1 MRYSITYSLK
11 RLRQSIPVI
20 RDRVLIFN
28 LLFVA
33 ILTLPSYM
41 MGQVYEIYSK
51 TTVLPPYPIT
61 LDGFTAEGGTKL
73 QVQITSSDI
82 TRAQYPVLLKLV
94 IKGNGITIESK
105 SLFVH
110 DPVFVN
116 GNETTLLNGSDLA
129 VFFNPDNLNFSGYS
143 KTQYQRNGRLP
154 EGVYSVSFELYDE
167 FRARQN
173 IFINVARALPGM
185 VFMFLNE
192 VPSLTLPMNNEVIS
206 AAGNPSI
213 NFRWTTRHSPLAA
226 TFFTPQYLFE
236 LWDVVPQGTNP
247 YQAVRGTR
255 PLFATTCEATYLTYG
270 IAETP
275 LQPGHTYAWRVREV
289 DPEGKT
295 MFKNDGYTD
304 VYTSTYGRN
313 CPAPELS
320 ADKTGTSHFSVTWQ
334 ADPSQKQFEL
344 RIRDKK
350 KKDAEWYTL
359 KSGLLSAKVDQLK
372 PNTIYEAEVCAIC
385 GDQRSEYSNRLEITT
400 RQNTSFNCGQADS
413 SKLPQN
419 QNPLR
424 KLSKGDVF
432 TASTFTVEVSEASGS
447 NGTFTGKGFILVP
460 YLNFIKVEAK
470 FQNIRINEEYQLIG
484 GEVQTVYNISNSLT
498 AKIDGIVKTIQGD
511 GELNPYDS
519 KPIAGKIIKVDSV
532 KTIKVVNGQVIVTDV
547 NGKEETATLAKDK
560 LVVVKTQEGSQYV
573 VDGATNTIYTSA
585 NSGQKSAGGTPAG
598 NITTASEAGK
608 GTTPQFN
615 VSFLPHSLQKYG
627 YDIPSDKSP
636 AENYESTNITGQPT
650 LVPWKSLEAGR
661 IEYVMAGI
669 TGGSADSVRYYRES
683 NNMVMTAPGTGS
695 NVLNGKTAPGQEFKQ
710 LLLTGTVENTTDKL
724 FAWYPSH
731 NEDTTKT
738 YSRILAGQLNM
749 ASYEKK
755 TIQVVLVQVN
765 GSICPKANYVQDELN
780 KIYTPAIVNWQV
792 SYLQNG
798 IKVTLPRTNQK
809 LLNVNDSNKNMD
821 YTPEMKLVIDAMQEN
836 ITFNPQTIYLFFFDE
851 STDINLKGYMPLNRK
866 FGFIFKLNQY
876 PDEYLR
882 TIAHELGH
890 GAFRLYHTFSD
901 KNKFFQPQ
909 GSTNN
914 LMDYAHQN
922 STGLYKYQWDECH
935 DWDLGMNWGEDEE
948 EGELITAPK
957 LVEYIRNSNL
967 IGIKDN
973 IIVKDQCEM
982 VIWNRVKIGPKRLS
996 FLNLACSDIVDDKF
1010 PYSPANSR
1018 YTWNSNENELHF
1030 DPSEISKVDVIG
1042 VWDKKEYTLYNFHQ
1056 LEIPKQLPVIPY
1068 LTDKVLFYFSVKRS
1082 EATEFEKYLF
1092 PTWENLLTQKG
1103 TLSAA
1108 QIKKVREGI
1117 ETQTNTKKKEEMYLL
1132 LQSKVEYKNQRDNE
1146 PTKDLHNDGVEA
1158 TADRMCNVTSLAM
1171 AFEML
1176 GTTKDDLISIA
1187 EKGNITIP
1195 QAIKD
1200 GDSED
1205 LLDYIRSEKKYG
1217 NRTYSSSWDSL
1228 ASFIGL
1234 ESETRIINSSRNIEA
1249 QTNYLSGCLKSGK
1262 GIIMSIAY
1270 EKGHIVR
1277 LQDINSN
1284 KIIIDDPYG
1293 IVNSLAKRE
1302 FKGINDATNNYNGNE
1317 RNMGNNGKKGED
1329 CQLTWNE
1336 IDVSIEEEKGGKVE
1350 VNASTIVT
1358 WYRGNKVVNG
1368 SFETWLNEIA
1378 ANFNEYSTRQE
1389 TKTKVEKGKTIT
1401 ETIKYYMAKGATIK
1415 YYKIYS
1421 KPKDNE
1427 N

>member
-11 RLRQSIPVI
+11 RLGQILPAVI
-20 RDRVLIFN
+20 SRTLICN
-28 LLFVA
+28 LLLFA
-33 ILTLPSYM
+33 LLILPSGI
-41 MGQVYEIYSK
+41 MGQVYEINSK

-61 LDGFTAEGGTKL
+61 LDGFTSEGGTKL

-105 SLFVH
+105 SLFVG
-110 DPVFVN
+110 DPVYVN
-116 GNETTLLNGSDLA
+116 GNEITLLNGSDLA

-192 VPSLTLPMNNEVIS
+192 VPSLNLPMNNEVIS
-206 AAGNPSI
+206 AAGTPSI

-247 YQAVRGTR
+247 YQVIRGTR
-255 PLFATTCEATYLTYG
+255 PFFATTCEATYLTYG

-275 LQPGHTYAWRVREV
+275 LQPGHTYAWRIREV

-295 MFKNDGYTD
+295 MFKNDGYTE
-304 VYTSTYGRN
+304 VYTFTYGRN

-532 KTIKVVNGQVIVTDV
+532 KTIRVVNGQVIVIDV

-573 VDGATNTIYTSA
+573 VDGATNTIYTST

-598 NITTASEAGK
+598 NITTATEAGK
-608 GTTPQFN
+608 GNTPQFN
-615 VSFLPHSLQKYG
+615 LSFLPHTLQNYG

-661 IEYVMAGI
+661 TEYVMAGI
-669 TGGSADSVRYYRES
+669 TGGPADSIRYYRES
-683 NNMVMTAPGTGS
+683 NNMVMTAPGTSS

-724 FAWYPSH
+724 FAWYPSD
-731 NEDTTKT
+731 NDDTTKT

-755 TIQVVLVQVN
+755 TIQVVLVPVN
-765 GSICPKANYVQDELN
+765 KSICPDPLYVEKELN
-780 KIYTPAIVNWQV
+780 RIYQSAVIDWNVTQMAAIDATFAGPVFDNT
-792 SYLQNG
+792 SPKEHL
-798 IKVTLPRTNQK
+798 
-809 LLNVNDSNKNMD
+809 D
-821 YTPEMKLVIDAMQEN
+821 YTPDMERVINQFKSSDAYSRDK
-836 ITFNPQTIYLFFFDE
+836 FYLFFLDNAK
-851 STDINLKGYMPLNRK
+851 DPNIKGFMPFK
-866 FGFIFKLNQY
+866 KQFGFIFKYQQY
-876 PDEYLR
+876 PDEYMR

-890 GAFRLYHTFSD
+890 GALRLWHTFSS
-901 KNKFFQPQ
+901 NNQYIQPE

-914 LMDYAHQN
+914 LMDYVDRSKADSAILLN
-922 STGLYKYQWDECH
+922 KYQWDWAH
-935 DWDLGMNWGEDEE
+935 DPTWRIYAFEDQEEAEFSDNNCKLIFIHKYPDCPKKSLIYPGYKNSFQVPYELNWPLVNCKPTYWLKIGDGVKLGDEYDNNGKLKLSPVLIKLSSPISLSSYSETKSKENLITIDGDSPDKYFKRESPPIGIYE
-948 EGELITAPK
+948 EKIEAWIKKHWKPSNNARTQSAQAIESLANAVLTNGELNPQK
-957 LVEYIRNSNL
+957 LFSFPDNVLYEVNYLSKDKRFSDIVYYNNSEISYWLWGFFAAKKFNFFTFNEALAFGMQYFDKPEYNPIRSNL
-967 IGIKDN
+967 IEDTPWKAKAMAEGWMSAMNTYYESNLNYSMNN
-973 IIVKDQCEM
+973 ICQISSNHLIDGVGFMDMMEVTLWVFAGNIANQSAKKITLKLGTEMLTTAYINWQMDVLIHMIGGMSYEEAVK
-982 VIWNRVKIGPKRLS
+982 N
-996 FLNLACSDIVDDKF
+996 VD
-1010 PYSPANSR
+1010 YA
-1018 YTWNSNENELHF
+1018 
-1030 DPSEISKVDVIG
+1030 DVAWEGMTAPI
-1042 VWDKKEYTLYNFHQ
+1042 KKEDLSGSLDCVNAMIETYNKTKEFNFTTAGKMSLRCL
-1056 LEIPKQLPVIPY
+1056 LELAKSKL
-1068 LTDKVLFYFSVKRS
+1068 
-1082 EATEFEKYLF
+1082 FEKYICKANSPYSKWLKEQF
-1092 PTWENLLTQKG
+1092 RNKTMRSIQEAIMKNFNCTYQDTYDIMRLIP
-1103 TLSAA
+1103 A
-1108 QIKKVREGI
+1108 Q
-1117 ETQTNTKKKEEMYLL
+1117 
-1132 LQSKVEYKNQRDNE
+1132 
-1146 PTKDLHNDGVEA
+1146 
-1158 TADRMCNVTSLAM
+1158 
-1171 AFEML
+1171 
-1176 GTTKDDLISIA
+1176 
-1187 EKGNITIP
+1187 
-1195 QAIKD
+1195 
-1200 GDSED
+1200 
-1205 LLDYIRSEKKYG
+1205 LLD
-1217 NRTYSSSWDSL
+1217 SS
-1228 ASFIGL
+1228 I
-1234 ESETRIINSSRNIEA
+1234 
-1249 QTNYLSGCLKSGK
+1249 
-1262 GIIMSIAY
+1262 
-1270 EKGHIVR
+1270 
-1277 LQDINSN
+1277 
-1284 KIIIDDPYG
+1284 
-1293 IVNSLAKRE
+1293 
-1302 FKGINDATNNYNGNE
+1302 
-1317 RNMGNNGKKGED
+1317 
-1329 CQLTWNE
+1329 
-1336 IDVSIEEEKGGKVE
+1336 
-1350 VNASTIVT
+1350 
-1358 WYRGNKVVNG
+1358 
-1368 SFETWLNEIA
+1368 
-1378 ANFNEYSTRQE
+1378 
-1389 TKTKVEKGKTIT
+1389 
-1401 ETIKYYMAKGATIK
+1401 
-1415 YYKIYS
+1415 
-1421 KPKDNE
+1421 
-1427 N
+1427 